1 MVWVIV
7 ALALALLFGLLGL
20 LIKVLKWMLI
30 VAVVLF
36 IAGAVAGFRKA
47 R

>member
-1 MVWVIV
+1 MIWVIV

-20 LIKVLKWMLI
+20 MIKVLKWMLI
-30 VAVVLF
+30 LALILF
-36 IAGAVAGFRKA
+36 VAGAIAGFRKG